1 MGRYRRRLRR
11 RFPKKTYGQRWQI
24 ETSFSMIKRLLGSA
38 VRSRRRHAIDREILL
53 RVATINLMI
62 V

>member
-1 MGRYRRRLRR
+1 
-11 RFPKKTYGQRWQI
+11 
-24 ETSFSMIKRLLGSA
+24 MIKRLLGSA